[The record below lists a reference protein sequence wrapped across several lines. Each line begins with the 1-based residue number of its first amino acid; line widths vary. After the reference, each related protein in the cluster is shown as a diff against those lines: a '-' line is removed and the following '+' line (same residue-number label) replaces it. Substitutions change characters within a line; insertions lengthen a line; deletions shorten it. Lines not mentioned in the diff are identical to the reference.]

1 LEKGFILERVLL
13 SYRLLNALNAIA
25 IVILSLVIIYLVNRQ
40 IRIQQAVSWWQ
51 EQGLEER
58 YAESEGLRNQTL
70 QSLFGIRRQM
80 EQLQDGDSI
89 EVILEEVH
97 QCQQDLTQLSD
108 RLFSAYGVES
118 LPLALKD
125 LWQEIAKPSSRV
137 RFEVHGTLESM
148 GGVDLLTS
156 EPMMKGQLLLV
167 WLRKILKVGVAEA
180 GLERIDIKLA
190 RSPVRSQLS
199 SQLSSQGFDS
209 PPAAIEIRI
218 RFHCQDTMVAQRFMK
233 DSELRVLAKM
243 LTRLTIGRCTLSRQG
258 SQVWCQIRWAIGS
271 DLGMIKF

>member
-1 LEKGFILERVLL
+1 M
-13 SYRLLNALNAIA
+13 NALNAIA
-25 IVILSLVIIYLVNRQ
+25 IVILSLVMIYLVNRQ

-51 EQGLEER
+51 NQGLEER

-97 QCQQDLTQLSD
+97 QCQQDLTKLSD
-108 RLFSAYGVES
+108 RLFSAYGVEN

-125 LWQEIAKPSSRV
+125 LWQEIAQPSSRV
-137 RFEVHGTLESM
+137 RFEVNGTLESI
-148 GGVDLLTS
+148 GGVDLLAS

-180 GLERIDIKLA
+180 GLERIEVNLAPSQASSKA
-190 RSPVRSQLS
+190 RSQSV
-199 SQLSSQGFDS
+199 DS
-209 PPAAIEIRI
+209 PSAAIEIRI
-218 RFHCQDTMVAQRFMK
+218 RFHCQDTMIAQRFMK

-243 LTRLTIGRCTLSRQG
+243 LTRLTIGRCTVSRQD